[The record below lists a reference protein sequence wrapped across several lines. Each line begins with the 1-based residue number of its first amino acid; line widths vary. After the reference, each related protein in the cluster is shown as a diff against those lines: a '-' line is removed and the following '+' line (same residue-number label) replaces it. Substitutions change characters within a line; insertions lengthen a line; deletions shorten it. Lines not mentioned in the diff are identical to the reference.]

1 MEFDLSKRHCYW
13 FDQITKIPHPSF
25 HEEKISNWLVQWAK
39 DHNLKCKQ
47 DDMYNVIMY
56 KPASEGYEN
65 SPVLGIQAHM
75 DMVAE
80 KNSDVEH
87 DFLNDPLKTWVDDEG
102 WLHATGT
109 TLGADDGTGVS
120 YMLAILED
128 DSLKH
133 PPLEAIFTVQE
144 EVGLIGALHLKK
156 EDISAHRVISLDG
169 GGEYITAISAAGGC
183 NVLVTMSGEY
193 SLNRN
198 NTYRFKVDGLTGGHS
213 GGQIHKE
220 KGNAIKL
227 LYRIIKEIGMKGVS
241 FRFVDTYGGAKMNAI
256 AREAWCI
263 LTTETPLVQLEQAAA
278 KTVKDIKTE
287 LEFSDPDFAFHIEEI
302 EKASEAM
309 SEEDSKK
316 IIDFIYLVPNG
327 FRHRSMAIE
336 NLILT
341 SLNFGILEVVDKS
354 VKMTISIRSAIESG
368 VSHLVETISV
378 LGGYLGAEV
387 TTDSAYPGW
396 NYKEKS
402 FLREKMNEVVKDMY
416 GREIVTIAGHGGC
429 ECGVFCAMYEDM
441 DIIGVGPNSANAHTP
456 EEKLNLESFDRA
468 YTLLVRIIELCR

>member
-1 MEFDLSKRHCYW
+1 MEFDLSKRYCYW

-39 DHNLKCKQ
+39 DHGLRWKQ

-56 KPASEGYEN
+56 KPASEGYEDA
-65 SPVLGIQAHM
+65 PVLGLQAHM

-80 KNSDVEH
+80 KNSDVQH

-120 YMLAILED
+120 YMLSILED

-133 PPLEAIFTVQE
+133 PALECIFTVQE

-183 NVLVTMSGEY
+183 NVIVTMGGGYEPNDDSTFC
-193 SLNRN
+193 L
-198 NTYRFKVDGLTGGHS
+198 KVDGLTGGHS
-213 GGQIHKE
+213 GGQINKE

-227 LYRIIKEIGMKGVS
+227 LYRVIREMNMKGIS
-241 FRFVDTYGGAKMNAI
+241 FRFVETNGGAKMNAI

-263 LTTETPLVQLEQAAA
+263 VTTAASKQQLEEASA
-278 KTVKDIKTE
+278 KTVKDICTE
-287 LEFSDPDFAFHIEEI
+287 LEFSDPGFAFHIEQI
-302 EKASEAM
+302 DKAAEAM
-309 SEEDSKK
+309 NAADSQK

-336 NLILT
+336 NLTLT
-341 SLNFGILEVVDKS
+341 SLNFGILEMTEGK

-378 LGGYLGAEV
+378 LGGYLGADV

-441 DIIGVGPNSANAHTP
+441 DIIGVGPNSADVHTP
-456 EEKLNLESFDRA
+456 QEKLNLESFDRA
-468 YTLLVRIIELCR
+468 YKLLVRIIELCR